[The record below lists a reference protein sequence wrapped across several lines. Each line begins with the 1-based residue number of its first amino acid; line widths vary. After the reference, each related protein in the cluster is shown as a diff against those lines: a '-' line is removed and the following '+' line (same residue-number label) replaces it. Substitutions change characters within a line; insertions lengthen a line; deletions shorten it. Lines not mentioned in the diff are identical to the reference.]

1 MKSNLVKGS
10 PIFNEIDSTPIENSS
25 EYKLKLCFC
34 PLCSTGITALGN
46 TDGRGIISWQ
56 HICRVIL
63 FSLTVKENPKKFF
76 SLKGDMLWFVVDHW
90 FLFGKLHQFRTNPN
104 KWKKAFLDALSHSTY
119 FESGTGFLKKPGY
132 WKLTNTAA
140 PWDEKI
146 DYFSEPI
153 KTKLQ
158 LPVILDHSLTQSTL
172 SSSSKS
178 KIEKYC
184 IDARQSFNYALSS
197 LQNQMKFSNS
207 TENFALMHQLKEV
220 QSIML
225 KTEHIISSIKQ
236 LNVTSQIISSSSSKD
251 ASSNSFFTSSDQEE
265 LNPFD
270 SFNHQW
276 C

>member
-1 MKSNLVKGS
+1 MKTNLVKGS

-34 PLCSTGITALGN
+34 PLCSSGITALGN
-46 TDGRGIISWQ
+46 TDSRGIVSWQ

-63 FSLTVKENPKKFF
+63 FSLTVKESPKKFF

-90 FLFGKLHQFRTNPN
+90 FLFGKLYQFRTNPN

-132 WKLTNTAA
+132 WKLTNTAT
-140 PWDEKI
+140 PWDDKV
-146 DYFSEPI
+146 DYFSESI

-158 LPVILDHSLTQSTL
+158 LPIIPDHSLTQSTL

-178 KIEKYC
+178 KIEKCC
-184 IDARQSFNYALSS
+184 IDARHSFSCALSS
-197 LQNQMKFSNS
+197 LQNQLKFSNT
-207 TENFALMHQLKEV
+207 TENFTLMNQLKEI
-220 QSIML
+220 QSIMF
-225 KTEHIISSIKQ
+225 KTDHIISSIKQ
-236 LNVTSQIISSSSSKD
+236 LNVTSQIVSSSSKD
-251 ASSNSFFTSSDQEE
+251 ASSTSFFNSSDQDEE
-265 LNPFD
+265 VNPFN
-270 SFNHQW
+270 SFNPQW